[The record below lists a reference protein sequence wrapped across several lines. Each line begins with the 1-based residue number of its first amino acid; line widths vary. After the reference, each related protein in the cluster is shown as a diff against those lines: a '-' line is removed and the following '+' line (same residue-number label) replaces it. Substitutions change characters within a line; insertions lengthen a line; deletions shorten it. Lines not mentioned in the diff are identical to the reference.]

1 MQKGLQI
8 SISKEGLILLPARIV
23 VHFLYDIE
31 VFVKPISLQGNMDV
45 L

>member
-8 SISKEGLILLPARIV
+8 SISKEGLILLSALIV

-31 VFVKPISLQGNMDV
+31 VFVKPIPLQGNMDI